1 MEERRALAKK
11 MKIEE
16 LQCQPCVDY
25 GDETVAMQSNGL
37 SSQMQYP
44 NRNPWEPNPNFS
56 PRRSE
61 KVKLTSLN
69 NFECQPNKNPCP
81 SLNSCSGI
89 KQLESSSKNAS
100 QQLIHFYCEVCQ
112 VPCSGSLN
120 YKNHINDG
128 DDDYKME
135 NPKLRCELYNIWCVN
150 ANALKQHLAGKKHKK
165 IQGKVATVEDDIG
178 DELKCELCGIGCPS
192 KDLLHLHFNG
202 KKHQEQLRKEG
213 QAGNGGDGA
222 QNHGQKR
229 CKWHGIWCID
239 KSGLQIHSREKNHFL
254 NKLEVK
260 KRRWQDLI
268 RDIEANSSNSH

>member
-25 GDETVAMQSNGL
+25 GDETVAMQ
-37 SSQMQYP
+37 MQYP

-61 KVKLTSLN
+61 KVQLTSLN

-120 YKNHINDG
+120 YKNHIN
-128 DDDYKME
+128 
-135 NPKLRCELYNIWCVN
+135 
-150 ANALKQHLAGKKHKK
+150 GKKTQRQALRTK
-165 IQGKVATVEDDIG
+165 I
-178 DELKCELCGIGCPS
+178 
-192 KDLLHLHFNG
+192 
-202 KKHQEQLRKEG
+202 
-213 QAGNGGDGA
+213 
-222 QNHGQKR
+222 
-229 CKWHGIWCID
+229 W
-239 KSGLQIHSREKNHFL
+239 
-254 NKLEVK
+254 
-260 KRRWQDLI
+260 
-268 RDIEANSSNSH
+268 